1 MAKRISRNTFEMDKP
16 PVIHSYA
23 AIGGSKEGEGP
34 LGQYFDQIYEDNY
47 FGQATWEKAEGEL
60 LRLTVMKALEK
71 GKVKKDRDGRSLSI
85 YPKGT
90 RKRGGQ
96 TTRNAEIAFINEY
109 GKRGQP
115 ARPAISTAN
124 MKKEKEATDAGERVY
139 NQFLDSRNL

>member
-1 MAKRISRNTFEMDKP
+1 M
-16 PVIHSYA
+16 
-23 AIGGSKEGEGP
+23 G
-34 LGQYFDQIYEDNY
+34 
-47 FGQATWEKAEGEL
+47 
-60 LRLTVMKALEK
+60 RLTVNGIDALSDDFAALARLPDSVIDGILDAEADVILPAQRAEIEKQWNGPKNLSTGMSAKSNKK
-71 GKVKKDRDGRSLSI
+71 GKAKKDKDGRSLSV
-85 YPKGT
+85 YPQGT

>member
-1 MAKRISRNTFEMDKP
+1 M
-16 PVIHSYA
+16 
-23 AIGGSKEGEGP
+23 G
-34 LGQYFDQIYEDNY
+34 
-47 FGQATWEKAEGEL
+47 
-60 LRLTVMKALEK
+60 RLTVNGIDALSDDFAALARLPDSVIDGILNAEADVIVPAQRAEIEKQWNGAKVPPTGISAKSIQK
-71 GKVKKDRDGRSLSI
+71 GKVKKDRDGRSLSV

-115 ARPAISTAN
+115 ARPAIDAAN
-124 MKKEKEATDAGERVY
+124 KKKEEEAVAAGERVY

>member
-1 MAKRISRNTFEMDKP
+1 M
-16 PVIHSYA
+16 
-23 AIGGSKEGEGP
+23 G
-34 LGQYFDQIYEDNY
+34 
-47 FGQATWEKAEGEL
+47 
-60 LRLTVMKALEK
+60 RLTVNGIDALSDDFAVLARLPDSVIDGILDAEADVILPAQRAEIEKQWNGPKNLSTGMSAKSIKK

>member
-1 MAKRISRNTFEMDKP
+1 M
-16 PVIHSYA
+16 
-23 AIGGSKEGEGP
+23 G
-34 LGQYFDQIYEDNY
+34 
-47 FGQATWEKAEGEL
+47 
-60 LRLTVMKALEK
+60 RLTVNGLDALSDDFAALARLPDSVIDGILDAEADVILPAQRAEIEKQWNGPKNLSTGMSAKSIKK

>member
-1 MAKRISRNTFEMDKP
+1 M
-16 PVIHSYA
+16 
-23 AIGGSKEGEGP
+23 G
-34 LGQYFDQIYEDNY
+34 
-47 FGQATWEKAEGEL
+47 
-60 LRLTVMKALEK
+60 RLTVNGIDALSDDFAVLARLPDSVIDGILDAEAEVITAAQREEIEKQWRGPHSLGISSKSIKK
-71 GKVKKDRDGRSLSI
+71 GKAKKDKDGRSLSV
-85 YPKGT
+85 YPQGT

>member
-1 MAKRISRNTFEMDKP
+1 M
-16 PVIHSYA
+16 
-23 AIGGSKEGEGP
+23 G
-34 LGQYFDQIYEDNY
+34 
-47 FGQATWEKAEGEL
+47 
-60 LRLTVMKALEK
+60 RLTVNGLDALADDFAALARLPDSVIDGILNAEADVIVPAQRAEIEKQWNGAKVPPTGISAKSIQK
-71 GKVKKDRDGRSLSI
+71 GKVKKDRDGRSLSV

-115 ARPAISTAN
+115 ARPAIGTAN
-124 MKKEKEATDAGERVY
+124 KKKEEEAVAAGERVY

>member
-1 MAKRISRNTFEMDKP
+1 M
-16 PVIHSYA
+16 
-23 AIGGSKEGEGP
+23 G
-34 LGQYFDQIYEDNY
+34 
-47 FGQATWEKAEGEL
+47 
-60 LRLTVMKALEK
+60 RLTVNGIDALSDDFAALARLPESVIDGILDAEAEVITRAQREEIEKQWRGPHSLGISAKSIKK
-71 GKVKKDRDGRSLSI
+71 GKAKKDRDGRSLSV
-85 YPKGT
+85 YPQGT

-139 NQFLDSRNL
+139 NQFLDSKNL

>member
-1 MAKRISRNTFEMDKP
+1 M
-16 PVIHSYA
+16 
-23 AIGGSKEGEGP
+23 G
-34 LGQYFDQIYEDNY
+34 
-47 FGQATWEKAEGEL
+47 
-60 LRLTVMKALEK
+60 RLTVNGLDALSDDFAALARLPDSVIDGILDAEADVILPAQRAEIEKQWNGPKNLSTGMSAKSIKK

-115 ARPAISTAN
+115 ARPAIDAAN
-124 MKKEKEATDAGERVY
+124 KKKEEEAVAAGERVY

>member
-1 MAKRISRNTFEMDKP
+1 M
-16 PVIHSYA
+16 
-23 AIGGSKEGEGP
+23 G
-34 LGQYFDQIYEDNY
+34 
-47 FGQATWEKAEGEL
+47 
-60 LRLTVMKALEK
+60 RLTVNGLDALSDDFAALARLPDSVIEGILEAEADVILQAQRAEIEKQWNGPKNLSTGMSAKSIKK

-85 YPKGT
+85 YPRGT
-90 RKRGGQ
+90 RKRGGR

>member
-1 MAKRISRNTFEMDKP
+1 M
-16 PVIHSYA
+16 
-23 AIGGSKEGEGP
+23 G
-34 LGQYFDQIYEDNY
+34 
-47 FGQATWEKAEGEL
+47 
-60 LRLTVMKALEK
+60 RLTVNGLDALSDDFAALARLPDSVIEGILEAEADVILPAQRAEIEKQWNGPKNLSTGMSAKSIKK

-85 YPKGT
+85 YPRGT
-90 RKRGGQ
+90 RKRGGR